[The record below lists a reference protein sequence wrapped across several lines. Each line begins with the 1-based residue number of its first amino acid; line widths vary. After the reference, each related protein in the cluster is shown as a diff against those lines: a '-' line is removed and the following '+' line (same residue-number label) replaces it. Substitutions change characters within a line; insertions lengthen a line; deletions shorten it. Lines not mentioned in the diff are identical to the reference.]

1 MLWQVPQIEYD
12 VQHGKRA
19 LMLYANSEGPDGSDL
34 DILQSNLDILCSSTY
49 ITLSI
54 DSVSGQCFPH
64 IE

>member
-12 VQHGKRA
+12 VQHEKRA
-19 LMLYANSEGPDGSDL
+19 LLLHAHGEGPYGSDL
-34 DILQSNLDILCSSTY
+34 DILQSDLDILCSSTY

-54 DSVSGQCFPH
+54 DSVSGQCFPQ